1 MFSMVFPFSEIV
13 KEPQGEAALRTAMS
27 LAFLN
32 GGLPQGTPI
41 SPLITNVMMIPVDFK
56 LSNTLRNFEKQS
68 FIYTR
73 YADDFIIS
81 SKYDFDVRS
90 VEELVVSTLNS
101 FGAPFT
107 INASKTRYGS
117 SAGRNWNL
125 GVMLNK
131 DNEITVGHK
140 KKKQIKEMVN
150 GSAYDFLRT
159 NEHLGRKII
168 FLTLGGSYS
177 YGTNVE
183 TSDVDVRGCA
193 LNSESDLLGLTSFEQ
208 VVNTQTD
215 TTIYAF
221 NKLVSLLLNCNPN
234 TIEMLGCKPEHYFY
248 ISDIGREMIANRKM
262 FLSKRAV
269 HSFGGYANQQLR
281 RLENALARDRLSQAR
296 REEHI
301 LNSMKGAVKSFESRY
316 TIFENGSIV
325 LYTDESPREDLDREI
340 FADIQLKKYPVREF
354 NSVINDLTNVIGTYE
369 KLNHRNHKKDDEHL
383 NKHAMHLIRLYLLC
397 LDILEKED
405 IVTYRG
411 DDLPLLMS
419 IRKGDYQLED
429 GTYRPEF
436 FEMVSDFEKRL
447 NYAKQNT
454 SLPDNPDMKKVEEF
468 VMSVNR
474 RAIDA

>member
-1 MFSMVFPFSEIV
+1 M
-13 KEPQGEAALRTAMS
+13 
-27 LAFLN
+27 
-32 GGLPQGTPI
+32 
-41 SPLITNVMMIPVDFK
+41 
-56 LSNTLRNFEKQS
+56 
-68 FIYTR
+68 
-73 YADDFIIS
+73 
-81 SKYDFDVRS
+81 
-90 VEELVVSTLNS
+90 
-101 FGAPFT
+101 T
-107 INASKTRYGS
+107 I
-117 SAGRNWNL
+117 
-125 GVMLNK
+125 
-131 DNEITVGHK
+131 E
-140 KKKQIKEMVN
+140 QIKEMVN

-301 LNSMKGAVKSFESRY
+301 LNSMKGAVKSFESRE
-316 TIFENGSIV
+316 TRV
-325 LYTDESPREDLDREI
+325 LNCSRFRYTDESPREDLDREI

>member
-1 MFSMVFPFSEIV
+1 M
-13 KEPQGEAALRTAMS
+13 
-27 LAFLN
+27 
-32 GGLPQGTPI
+32 
-41 SPLITNVMMIPVDFK
+41 
-56 LSNTLRNFEKQS
+56 
-68 FIYTR
+68 
-73 YADDFIIS
+73 
-81 SKYDFDVRS
+81 
-90 VEELVVSTLNS
+90 
-101 FGAPFT
+101 T
-107 INASKTRYGS
+107 I
-117 SAGRNWNL
+117 
-125 GVMLNK
+125 
-131 DNEITVGHK
+131 E
-140 KKKQIKEMVN
+140 QIKEMVN

-340 FADIQLKKYPVREF
+340 FADIGDEQSIEQNLSTFSSHMTNIVSFLKHV
-354 NSVINDLTNVIGTYE
+354 
-369 KLNHRNHKKDDEHL
+369 DEHSLVLFDEL
-383 NKHAMHLIRLYLLC
+383 NAGTDPTEGAALAIAILSYLHQRGIRTMATTHYSELKIYALSTPGVENACCEFDLETLSPTYHLLIGIPGKSNAFAISRKLGLDEKIINRASSMIDKETIGILYESSVAHMTFQAVKLT
-397 LDILEKED
+397 DIIKIIL
-405 IVTYRG
+405 
-411 DDLPLLMS
+411 
-419 IRKGDYQLED
+419 
-429 GTYRPEF
+429 F
-436 FEMVSDFEKRL
+436 
-447 NYAKQNT
+447 
-454 SLPDNPDMKKVEEF
+454 
-468 VMSVNR
+468 
-474 RAIDA
+474 